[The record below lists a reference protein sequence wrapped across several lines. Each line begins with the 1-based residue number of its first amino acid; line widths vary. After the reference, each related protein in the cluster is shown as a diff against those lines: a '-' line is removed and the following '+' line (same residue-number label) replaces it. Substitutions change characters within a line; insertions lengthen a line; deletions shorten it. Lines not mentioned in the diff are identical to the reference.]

1 MSSSTR
7 PELSFAELDLPQH
20 LQETLSKV
28 GYEKPSPIQQATIPV
43 LLQGK
48 DVVGMAQTGTGK
60 TAAFALPILAKIDL
74 SQAHTQ
80 ALVLC
85 PTRELAI
92 QVAEAFQTYAAGMR
106 GFHVLPIYGGQ
117 DMGRQLSGLRR
128 GAHVVVGTPGRLLDH
143 LNRKTID
150 LSKLKSL
157 VLDEADEMLRMGFI
171 DDVESIL
178 ENTPKTRQVALFSAT
193 MPPPIR
199 KVAEKY
205 LNDPQEIR
213 IQSAISTNE
222 DIEQFYWLVQ
232 GTSKLDALTRILE
245 VEDFDA
251 MLIFVRTK
259 TATAELAEKLSAR
272 GFAASALN
280 GDMNQAIRSRTVEQL
295 KNGQLDI
302 LVATDVAAR
311 GLDVDRLSHVM
322 NYDIPYDDEAYVHR
336 IGRTGRAGRSG
347 KAILFVAPRERRLLQ
362 SIEKTTRK
370 KITQMELPTRGEL
383 IEKRSNAFKEG
394 IADTIRNGK
403 LDFFHKLISD
413 LVREHECTP
422 EHVAAAMAYLLQ
434 KDRPLEPALEHESP
448 RSDRAGFAY
457 GEPRESSAP
466 RRSSRE
472 ESTARPVRTERAAS
486 APRAERPARPV
497 IEDNDEFEDR
507 PAKPVREHRVS
518 SDTLFEQILSEE
530 EHEEAPRAREV
541 RTPREA
547 RESRQTPGYVS
558 PHSPADDG
566 RAKPLRDYPDIKM
579 ERFRIHV
586 GHNDGVTPREVVGA
600 IANEADIEGRYIGH
614 IRIYDDYCTVDL
626 PSGMPGE
633 VMQILKKTH
642 VCSKPLL
649 IEPVNKP
656 EFERPSAKPAFEKP
670 AGYSK
675 DGFVKKE
682 GFVKKDGFKKEGFS
696 KPSFD
701 KPAFEKPAF
710 EKPSFKKE
718 GYQRDDATGGEYK
731 KPAFKK
737 EGFKSEGFKKEG
749 FKKDGFKSA
758 GPAQDSFRRD
768 GAAKPAFKKD
778 GYEKP
783 AYPRSEPRTEG
794 SGKPAFE
801 KPSFKKPDFAK
812 PDFKKTEFK
821 KPGFKRDTFAKD
833 GAATKPAFRGL
844 ESTDITREVLE
855 RFPAMEAPGVRA
867 ARPILGLNGKPVK
880 PKAKSKRVDKD
891 KGKRKTPH
899 GPKPE

>member
-128 GAHVVVGTPGRLLDH
+128 GAHVVVATPGRLLDH

-150 LSKLKSL
+150 LTKLKTL
-157 VLDEADEMLRMGFI
+157 VLDEGDEMLRMGFI

-193 MPPPIR
+193 MPPQIR
-199 KVAEKY
+199 AVAEKY
-205 LNDPQEIR
+205 LHDPQEIR

-232 GTSKLDALTRILE
+232 GASKLDALTRILE

-259 TATAELAEKLSAR
+259 TSTVDLAEKLSAR
-272 GFAASALN
+272 GFAASPLN
-280 GDMNQAIRSRTVEQL
+280 GDMNQAIRSRTIEQL

-383 IEKRSNAFKEG
+383 IEKRSTQFKEG
-394 IADTIRNGK
+394 IAETIVHGK
-403 LDFFHKLISD
+403 LDFFHKLVAD
-413 LVREHECTP
+413 LVKEHECTP

-434 KDRPLEPALEHESP
+434 KDRPLEPVMGHESP
-448 RSDRAGFAY
+448 RSDREGFAY
-457 GEPRESSAP
+457 GEPKGDRAP
-466 RRSSRE
+466 RRPRE
-472 ESTARPVRTERAAS
+472 ETTSRPA
-486 APRAERPARPV
+486 RAERPVQAERSTEYLPAANLPKRS
-497 IEDNDEFEDR
+497 EGGSAASKPLDAEEHDEFEDR
-507 PAKPVREHRVS
+507 PTKPAREKRIP
-518 SDTLFEQILSEE
+518 SDTLFEQILAEDE
-530 EHEEAPRAREV
+530 QDETPRARESRPTRDV
-541 RTPREA
+541 REP
-547 RESRQTPGYVS
+547 RQTPGYVS

-626 PSGMPGE
+626 PGGMPPE
-633 VMQILKKTH
+633 VMQVLKRTH

-656 EFERPSAKPAFEKP
+656 EYERPSAKPAYEKP
-670 AGYSK
+670 AG
-675 DGFVKKE
+675 
-682 GFVKKDGFKKEGFS
+682 FS
-696 KPSFD
+696 

-710 EKPSFKKE
+710 VKPAFKKE
-718 GYQRDDATGGEYK
+718 GYQRDAAAGGEYK

-737 EGFKSEGFKKEG
+737 EGFN
-749 FKKDGFKSA
+749 KDGFKSA
-758 GPAQDSFRRD
+758 GAAQDSFRKD
-768 GAAKPAFKKD
+768 GASKPAFKKD
-778 GYEKP
+778 GYQKP
-783 AYPRSEPRTEG
+783 AFDKPG
-794 SGKPAFE
+794 FAKPAFE
-801 KPSFKKPDFAK
+801 KPAYQRSEPQPEGASKPFYKKEGFQKPDFKKAEFKKPDFKK
-812 PDFKKTEFK
+812 PDFK

-833 GAATKPAFRGL
+833 GAEKPAFRGV

-855 RFPAMEAPGVRA
+855 RFPAMEAPGIRA
-867 ARPILGLNGKPVK
+867 ARPILGLNGKPAK

-899 GPKPE
+899 TPKPE

>member
-7 PELSFAELDLPQH
+7 PELSFAELDLPQF
-20 LQETLSKV
+20 LQDTLSKV

-74 SQAHTQ
+74 TQARTQ

-117 DMGRQLSGLRR
+117 EMGRQLTGLRR

-150 LSKLKSL
+150 LSQLNTL

-171 DDVESIL
+171 DDVEAIL

-193 MPPPIR
+193 MPAPIR
-199 KVAEKY
+199 SVAEKY

-259 TATAELAEKLSAR
+259 TSTVDLAEKLSAR
-272 GFAASALN
+272 GFAASPLN
-280 GDMNQAIRSRTVEQL
+280 GDMNQAIRTRTVEQL

-394 IADTIRNGK
+394 IADTIRDGK
-403 LDFFHKLISD
+403 LDFFHKLVSD

-434 KDRPLEPALEHESP
+434 KDRPLEPATGGDMP
-448 RSDRAGFAY
+448 RSDREGFSY
-457 GEPRESSAP
+457 GEPRGRSESTP
-466 RRSSRE
+466 RRPRE
-472 ESTARPVRTERAAS
+472 ES
-486 APRAERPARPV
+486 APRAERSASSTAPRSFEERAQAPRAERAPRPAAAPV
-497 IEDNDEFEDR
+497 DDEFEDDLR
-507 PAKPVREHRVS
+507 PPKRSNAERVPA
-518 SDTLFEQILSEE
+518 DTLFEQILAEE
-530 EHEEAPRAREV
+530 VPDFEERPRRAPREERE
-541 RTPREA
+541 PREHVQRHNPAEDGKA
-547 RESRQTPGYVS
+547 R
-558 PHSPADDG
+558 
-566 RAKPLRDYPDIKM
+566 PLRDYPDISM

-586 GHNDGVTPREVVGA
+586 GHKDGVTPREVLGA
-600 IANEADIEGRYIGH
+600 IANEAEIEGRYIGH
-614 IRIYDDYCTVDL
+614 IRIYDDYSTVDL
-626 PSGMPGE
+626 PSGMPKE
-633 VMQILKKTH
+633 VMQILQKTH
-642 VCSKPLL
+642 VCRKPLM
-649 IEPVNKP
+649 IEPVTKP
-656 EFERPSAKPAFEKP
+656 FAAPGHYARDAA
-670 AGYSK
+670 AAQ
-675 DGFVKKE
+675 
-682 GFVKKDGFKKEGFS
+682 
-696 KPSFD
+696 KPSYD
-701 KPAFEKPAF
+701 KPAYEKPTY
-710 EKPSFKKE
+710 E
-718 GYQRDDATGGEYK
+718 

-737 EGFKSEGFKKEG
+737 EGFKKEGFKKEG
-749 FKKDGFKSA
+749 FKKDGFSK
-758 GPAQDSFRRD
+758 PAFNKD
-768 GAAKPAFKKD
+768 GAKPEGFVKPAFKKD
-778 GYEKP
+778 GFEKP
-783 AYPRSEPRTEG
+783 AFKKEG
-794 SGKPAFE
+794 FEKPAF
-801 KPSFKKPDFAK
+801 K
-812 PDFKKTEFK
+812 
-821 KPGFKRDTFAKD
+821 
-833 GAATKPAFRGL
+833 KPAFRKNGDTKSAFHNV
-844 ESTDITREVLE
+844 ESKDITREVLE
-855 RFPAMEAPGVRA
+855 RFPDLEAPGIRKVP
-867 ARPILGLNGKPVK
+867 RPVLKANPDAVGADKPLRVKAPGAKVK
-880 PKAKSKRVDKD
+880 PKSKRVDKD
-891 KGKRKTPH
+891 KGKRRTPIP
-899 GPKPE
+899 PKAE

>member
-7 PELSFAELDLPQH
+7 PELSFAELDLPQF
-20 LQETLSKV
+20 LQDTLSKV

-74 SQAHTQ
+74 TQARTQ

-117 DMGRQLSGLRR
+117 EMGRQLTGLRR

-150 LSKLKSL
+150 LSQLNTL

-171 DDVESIL
+171 DDVEAIL

-193 MPPPIR
+193 MPAPIR
-199 KVAEKY
+199 SVAEKY

-259 TATAELAEKLSAR
+259 TSTVDLAEKLSAR
-272 GFAASALN
+272 GFAASPLN
-280 GDMNQAIRSRTVEQL
+280 GDMNQAIRTRTVEQL

-394 IADTIRNGK
+394 IADTIRDGK
-403 LDFFHKLISD
+403 LDFFHKLVSD

-434 KDRPLEPALEHESP
+434 KDRPLEPATGGDMP
-448 RSDRAGFAY
+448 RSDREGFSY
-457 GEPRESSAP
+457 GEPRGRSESTP
-466 RRSSRE
+466 RRPRE
-472 ESTARPVRTERAAS
+472 ES
-486 APRAERPARPV
+486 APRAERSASSTAPRSFEERAQAPRAERAPRPAAAPV
-497 IEDNDEFEDR
+497 DDEFEDDLR
-507 PAKPVREHRVS
+507 PPKRSNAERVPA
-518 SDTLFEQILSEE
+518 DTLFEQILAEE
-530 EHEEAPRAREV
+530 VPDFEERPRRAPREERE
-541 RTPREA
+541 PREHVQRHNPAEDGKA
-547 RESRQTPGYVS
+547 R
-558 PHSPADDG
+558 
-566 RAKPLRDYPDIKM
+566 PLRDYPDISM

-586 GHNDGVTPREVVGA
+586 GHKDGVTPREVLGA
-600 IANEADIEGRYIGH
+600 IANEAEIEGRYIGH
-614 IRIYDDYCTVDL
+614 IRIYDDYSTVDL
-626 PSGMPGE
+626 PSGMPKE
-633 VMQILKKTH
+633 VMQILQKTH
-642 VCSKPLL
+642 VCRKPLM
-649 IEPVNKP
+649 IEPVTKP
-656 EFERPSAKPAFEKP
+656 FAAPGHYARDAA
-670 AGYSK
+670 AAQ
-675 DGFVKKE
+675 
-682 GFVKKDGFKKEGFS
+682 
-696 KPSFD
+696 KPSYD
-701 KPAFEKPAF
+701 KPAYEKPTY
-710 EKPSFKKE
+710 E
-718 GYQRDDATGGEYK
+718 

-737 EGFKSEGFKKEG
+737 EGFKKEGFKKEG
-749 FKKDGFKSA
+749 FKKDGFEK
-758 GPAQDSFRRD
+758 PAFRKD
-768 GAAKPAFKKD
+768 GFEKPAFKKD
-778 GYEKP
+778 G
-783 AYPRSEPRTEG
+783 
-794 SGKPAFE
+794 FE
-801 KPSFKKPDFAK
+801 
-812 PDFKKTEFK
+812 
-821 KPGFKRDTFAKD
+821 KPGFKKEGFKKDGFSKPAFNKD
-833 GAATKPAFRGL
+833 GAKPEGFVKPAFKKDGFEKPAFKKEGFEKPAFKKDGFKKPAFRKDGDTKSAFHNV
-844 ESTDITREVLE
+844 ESKDITREVLE
-855 RFPAMEAPGVRA
+855 RFPDLEAPGIRKVP
-867 ARPILGLNGKPVK
+867 RPVLKANPDAVGADKPLRVKAPGAKVK
-880 PKAKSKRVDKD
+880 PKSKRVDKD
-891 KGKRKTPH
+891 KGKRRTPIP
-899 GPKPE
+899 PKAE